1 MKYMEEMINATPLRI
16 IIVPTLEEYDNFIE
30 EFVQENYE
38 SILPRYCKS
47 KNSTVISLKDRTIIS
62 IIPFSKYSFKGRRCH
77 QLFITQKAYDK
88 YINTIPEV
96 FFPYLVNFPY
106 DIDEEYRIQI
116 IE

>member
-1 MKYMEEMINATPLRI
+1 MEEMINATPLRI

-30 EFVQENYE
+30 EFVQENYG
-38 SILPRYCKS
+38 SILPRYRKS
-47 KNSTVISLKDRTIIS
+47 KNSTLISLEDGTIIS
-62 IIPFSKYSFKGRRCH
+62 IIPFCKYAFKGRICH

-96 FFPYLVNFPY
+96 FFPYLDNFPY